1 MYGKF
6 CINNQTDKQNIT
18 DQRKKIISDAA
29 SVKFDNTSLKEIINF
44 RSRMSTFSMERGDPE
59 RAKSIHEV
67 RRRLKSTSE
76 IMKRKEETDK

>member
-6 CINNQTDKQNIT
+6 CINYNDKQNPP
-18 DQRKKIISDAA
+18 QRKKIISDSA
-29 SVKFDNTSLKEIINF
+29 SVKFDNISIKEIMNF
-44 RSRMSTFSMERGDPE
+44 RSKMSTLSMNRADPE

-76 IMKRKEETDK
+76 IMKRKD

>member
-1 MYGKF
+1 M
-6 CINNQTDKQNIT
+6 D
-18 DQRKKIISDAA
+18 
-29 SVKFDNTSLKEIINF
+29 
-44 RSRMSTFSMERGDPE
+44 RGDPE

>member
-1 MYGKF
+1 
-6 CINNQTDKQNIT
+6 
-18 DQRKKIISDAA
+18 
-29 SVKFDNTSLKEIINF
+29 
-44 RSRMSTFSMERGDPE
+44 MSTFSMDRGDPE